1 MMNRSNMMKF
11 MLKTLSLAVACA
23 LVPSAAMA
31 EQNTEQK
38 IAQLEQ
44 QVKALQQQQTA
55 SLTDKFKFNGFI
67 SGAYISADNDA
78 GYNNTD
84 TSADLSQDSKLGFQS
99 TFDISNNTQAVLQL
113 MMRGEYDWEVEAEW
127 AYLSHRFD
135 NGIKVRGKLRVPLF
149 MYSDYLDVGY
159 AQPFARPPEEVYGTI
174 PFSSYTGAGMSY
186 DVEYDES
193 TLSLQAFGGESDVK
207 NTNVKLSN
215 LMGTNISW
223 TDEVW
228 TLRGVYATAILDGD
242 ITRESRDPVA
252 VSPGTLPTFTTVER
266 TLLTLNDDRGQFVG
280 VGASFDDGEMLA
292 VLEWTRAETDGA
304 FPDTDAGYLTLG
316 YRIQAFTP
324 YVTFAYQETQDN
336 EERLPLSTQA
346 FFQNLA
352 FNAQRTAY
360 SLGLRWD
367 ALDNVAVKFDLTY
380 ANDFG
385 DTAGGLSG
393 NAATFNPFTG
403 SFMYDDTLVY
413 TVKFDAV
420 F

>member
-1 MMNRSNMMKF
+1 MKL

-23 LVPSAAMA
+23 LAPTTLMA
-31 EQNTEQK
+31 EQTTEQK

-44 QVKALQQQQTA
+44 QVKALQKQQTA
-55 SLTDKFKFNGFI
+55 SLTDKFQFNGFI

-78 GYNNTD
+78 GYNYSDNSTN
-84 TSADLSQDSKLGFQS
+84 LSQDSKLGFQG
-99 TFDISNNTQAVLQL
+99 TFSISDNTQAVMQL

-127 AYLSHRFD
+127 AYLSHKFD
-135 NGIKVRGKLRVPLF
+135 NGVQLRGGKLRVPLF

-174 PFSSYTGAGMSY
+174 PFSSYTGAGITY

-193 TLSLQAFGGESDVK
+193 TLSMQAFGGESDVK
-207 NTNVKLSN
+207 NTNVNLSN
-215 LMGTNISW
+215 LMGANLSW

-228 TLRGVYATAILDGD
+228 TLRGVYATAVLDGD
-242 ITRESRDPVA
+242 ITRSARVNN
-252 VSPGTLPTFTTVER
+252 SSLPAPILPAGAYLTVES
-266 TLLTLNDDRGQFVG
+266 TILTLDDARGEFIG
-280 VGASFDDGEMLA
+280 VGASYDNGEMLA

-304 FPDTDAGYLTLG
+304 YPDTDAGYITLG
-316 YRIQAFTP
+316 YRIKAFTP
-324 YVTFAYQETQDN
+324 YVTVAYLESQDN
-336 EERLPLSTQA
+336 DERMPVSAQTALQKIV
-346 FFQNLA
+346 
-352 FNAQRTAY
+352 FNQERTAY

-380 ANDFG
+380 ANEFG
-385 DTAGGLSG
+385 DTSGGLSA
-393 NAATFNPFTG
+393 NSATFNPLTG
-403 SFMYDDTLVY
+403 AFMYDDTLVY